1 MVLSV
6 IYDSRKKM
14 GMVFDMEGIPPKS
27 YTVKLMDYKRG
38 IYRQQ
43 FTFREYDDAKK
54 TFDELQRAYD
64 LH

>member
-1 MVLSV
+1 MTLSA

-14 GMVFDMEGIPPKS
+14 GLVFDMKGIPPEG
-27 YTVKLMDYKRG
+27 YTVNLMNHESGVFLFHVMYKDY
-38 IYRQQ
+38 Y
-43 FTFREYDDAKK
+43 DAKK

>member
-1 MVLSV
+1 MALSA

-14 GMVFDMEGIPPKS
+14 GLVFDMEGMPPKGYS
-27 YTVKLMDYKRG
+27 IELMDHDQGVFLFRVMYK
-38 IYRQQ
+38 
-43 FTFREYDDAKK
+43 EYDDAKK

>member
-1 MVLSV
+1 MLLSV
-6 IYDSRKKM
+6 IYDRGWGLTLHM
-14 GMVFDMEGIPPKS
+14 DGIPPKS
-27 YTVKLMDYKRG
+27 YTVKLMDYNCRNG
-38 IYRQQ
+38 TYLQQ

>member
-1 MVLSV
+1 MALRA

-14 GMVFDMEGIPPKS
+14 GMVLRMEGIPSKA
-27 YTVKLMDYKRG
+27 YNVKLMDYKRG

>member
-1 MVLSV
+1 MALQA

-14 GMVFDMEGIPPKS
+14 GMVFDMEGMPPKGYS
-27 YTVKLMDYKRG
+27 VELMDHERGVFLFQVMYKD
-38 IYRQQ
+38 Y
-43 FTFREYDDAKK
+43 YDAKK

>member
-1 MVLSV
+1 MLLSV
-6 IYDSRKKM
+6 IYDRGWGLTLHM
-14 GMVFDMEGIPPKS
+14 DGIPPKS
-27 YTVKLMDYKRG
+27 YTVKLMDCNRRNGTYL
-38 IYRQQ
+38 QQ

>member
-1 MVLSV
+1 MFLSV
-6 IYDSRKKM
+6 IYDSQKMM
-14 GMVFDMEGIPPKS
+14 GMVLRMEGIPPKAYS
-27 YTVKLMDYKRG
+27 VKLMDHKRG

-54 TFDELQRAYD
+54 TFDELQRVYD